1 MNLKKK
7 KGKYKMKDK
16 NNKHIVNVHDLL
28 AIEFMRM
35 RIKHPCDININE
47 EGKLLTPYFS
57 MSKNEYMDILDMPLA
72 YMVRAFNRTL
82 IELNNLK
89 ENKKEEK
96 KKFKVVINTDESYS
110 QIVEAHD
117 LDEAREKTYS
127 EFFDKGGDKMKL
139 VSQDLEVL
147 DIEEVK

>member
-57 MSKNEYMDILDMPLA
+57 MSKNEYISLLDMPLP

-89 ENKKEEK
+89 ENRKEG
-96 KKFKVVINTDESYS
+96 KKFKVTLNTDETYS
-110 QIVEAHD
+110 KIVEAQD
-117 LDEAREKTYS
+117 LEKAREKAYNQ
-127 EFFDKGGDKMKL
+127 FFIKGGNQMKL
-139 VSQDLEVL
+139 EDQNIDII